1 MLRRFKI
8 SDRIYKIA
16 KVVSNVFTH
25 DIISH
30 TPNGP
35 LCLDVDVVILTFVL
49 SLHLPSNKID
59 AIAWAKIN
67 ALNIAY
73 IENFK

>member
-16 KVVSNVFTH
+16 KAFS
-25 DIISH
+25 DIINH

-35 LCLDVDVVILTFVL
+35 QCLDVDGDVVVLTFVL
-49 SLHLPSNKID
+49 FLPGNKID
-59 AIAWAKIN
+59 AIALDQYFKYC
-67 ALNIAY
+67 L
-73 IENFK
+73 ENFK

>member
-16 KVVSNVFTH
+16 KSVSDVFTR
-25 DIISH
+25 DIIDH

-35 LCLDVDVVILTFVL
+35 QCLDVDVDVVVLTFVL
-49 SLHLPSNKID
+49 FLPGNKID
-59 AIAWAKIN
+59 AIALDQYFKYC
-67 ALNIAY
+67 L
-73 IENFK
+73 ENFK

>member
-1 MLRRFKI
+1 MVHYVLMLMLF
-8 SDRIYKIA
+8 
-16 KVVSNVFTH
+16 
-25 DIISH
+25 
-30 TPNGP
+30 
-35 LCLDVDVVILTFVL
+35 ILTFVL

-67 ALNIAY
+67 TLNIAY

>member
-16 KVVSNVFTH
+16 KSVSDVFTH
-25 DIISH
+25 DIIDH

-35 LCLDVDVVILTFVL
+35 LYLDVVILTFVL

-67 ALNIAY
+67 TLNIAY